1 MAWSAPAIVYVTVHA
16 PTRFRR
22 IIVNKTDLV
31 SEAELATL
39 KGEIRA
45 INSVAPTQDTVRSVV
60 DLDFVLNLGAFA
72 LSNDKV
78 MQQIEEDKVTG
89 VTHLDTSVRTITL
102 EAEGSVVLEA
112 LDAWLGT
119 VLWEHEIPA
128 PPTQDKGTEACSI
141 AAGECDHDHDHG
153 AHDHGHG
160 HDDDAPSAPID
171 VFRMK
176 AVISVVGEGRRT
188 YKGCA
193 CMVIP
198 THPPTH
204 PPHESCH
211 HPPSESPPTDTTGP
225 TLAPARVGP
234 VRRRALS
241 TFDVAGGRSSLAPP
255 STLSARAAPL
265 TAPNLN

>member
-1 MAWSAPAIVYVTVHA
+1 MAWSAPAIVCVTVHA

-176 AVISVVGEGRRT
+176 AVISVVGEERRT

-204 PPHESCH
+204 HTNPAAIPQAKAHQLTQLVPH
-211 HPPSESPPTDTTGP
+211 
-225 TLAPARVGP
+225 
-234 VRRRALS
+234 
-241 TFDVAGGRSSLAPP
+241 
-255 STLSARAAPL
+255 
-265 TAPNLN
+265 